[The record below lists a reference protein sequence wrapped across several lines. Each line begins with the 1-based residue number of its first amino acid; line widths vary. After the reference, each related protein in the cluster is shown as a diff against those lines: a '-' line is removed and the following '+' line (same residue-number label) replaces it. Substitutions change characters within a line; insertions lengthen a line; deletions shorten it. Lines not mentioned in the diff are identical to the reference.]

1 MRTTYRSSCG
11 LLAIAVAALLAGAAA
26 THAASS
32 HHWPPHEQKVINWY
46 EWLLKRYL
54 SGFKTWPWHPIR
66 YVYNMVGFRHPYCI
80 VNGLDYGVG
89 HVGFVEKYGVG
100 NCSDMA
106 MFVQKYY
113 TIRFVKKASV
123 KAERTG
129 RGSVPL
135 RPIVVIRGATE
146 TPVLHAGRLVSDK
159 LANKLP
165 LGRFCHGSAVVVPT
179 WQGELVMVDKLGY
192 DKNNKLVKTKE
203 LPNYDNIF
211 GVRDP
216 TESVF
221 FDVAS
226 LADPDDKSAADYQ
239 RMLKAAKGKLD
250 AWRNALVLDGWRKS
264 YMPFKEWGRKT
275 KVLIAMDHLHPMQA
289 QHQKPIVYTIDRFTM
304 VTIGVGEK
312 DAGNW
317 NNDFIMQYAAYS
329 HGCRVG
335 HRVRYLWERYRKT
348 HKQKVRAL
356 LEKEGAKWEGYGR
369 IVTTAFKTGVED
381 AENTRIDPKAMDKNK
396 IDMLNKIEFDLDKAE
411 KPKARDARVGKKIQM
426 QKLFPGTFARYRDT
440 AKERLE
446 AAGAKD
452 FDLTLHY
459 YWEIIPRE
467 RMLLQQMPKVVAG
480 DIKESVSKLTGYHE
494 ADELS
499 KQAVEFKKEGV
510 YTLKC
515 GMVLHC
521 EGPVFEGKWGEV
533 LAKAAYQCPINVR
546 TGAMGTPISIKS
558 VGPYPFKTLGLHR
571 YAANFTNLGVTLT
584 RSPKNDE
591 PVDVVLAASPGGY
604 VKFDK
609 TRFTIAYPNSSGK
622 VGLRPRK
629 APKDAWGTKKITI
642 TAQIAGTA
650 TKATCTVDYSTGH
663 VDPAWK
669 KRREQEKKTYGDY
682 F

>member
-1 MRTTYRSSCG
+1 MRTRYRSSCVIV
-11 LLAIAVAALLAGAAA
+11 AIVLAALLAGATAS
-26 THAASS
+26 HAASS
-32 HHWPPHEQKVINWY
+32 HSWPPHEQKVINWY
-46 EWLLKRYL
+46 EWVLKRHL
-54 SGFKTWPWHPIR
+54 SGFKTWPWHPVS
-66 YVYNMVGFRHPYCI
+66 YVSNMVGLRRPYCI
-80 VNGLDYGVG
+80 YNGLDYGVG
-89 HVGFVEKYGVG
+89 HVSFVEKYGVG

-106 MFVQKYY
+106 MFMQKYY
-113 TIRFVKKASV
+113 TIRFVKKAAV

-129 RGSVPL
+129 SGSVPL

-146 TPVLHAGRLVSDK
+146 TPVLRAGRLVSHK
-159 LANKLP
+159 LADKLP

-179 WQGELVMVDKLGY
+179 WGGELVMVPDFDY
-192 DKNNKLVKTKE
+192 DKNNKLVKTKR
-203 LPNYDNIF
+203 LPYYPEIF
-211 GVRDP
+211 GVSDP
-216 TESVF
+216 AKSVF
-221 FDVAS
+221 FDPAS
-226 LADPDDKSAADYQ
+226 LADPNDKSAADYQ

-264 YMPFKEWGRKT
+264 YMPFKKWGMKPE
-275 KVLIAMDHLHPMQA
+275 VLVTQDG
-289 QHQKPIVYTIDRFTM
+289 QKSTVYTIDRFTM
-304 VTIGVGEK
+304 VTIGVGDK

-317 NNDFIMQYAAYS
+317 HNDFIMQYAAYN

-335 HRVRYLWERYRKT
+335 HRVRYLKTRYSKT
-348 HKQKVRAL
+348 FDAKLRAL
-356 LEKEGAKWEGYGR
+356 LKEEGARWEGCGS
-369 IVTTAFKTGVED
+369 VATTAFKTGIED
-381 AENTRIDPKAMDKNK
+381 SQNRRVDPKAFDKGK
-396 IDMLNKIEFDLDKAE
+396 IDVLIKAEEDFSFAE
-411 KPKARDARVGKKIQM
+411 KPKARDARLGKKIQM

-440 AKERLE
+440 AEERLE

-546 TGAMGTPISIKS
+546 TGSIGAPISIKS
-558 VGPYPFKTLGLHR
+558 VEAYPFKTLGLHR

-584 RSPKNDE
+584 RSPKNGE
-591 PVDVVLAASPGGY
+591 PVDVVLTASPGGY

-629 APKDAWGTKKITI
+629 APKDAYGRKKITI

-669 KRREQEKKTYGDY
+669 KRRKQEKKTYGDY